1 MCFKTVF
8 KRLKRFKRIKILL
21 YVFKATL
28 VRSTQSSFFAPRL
41 KNKTMF
47 FSIETVCLINMTFA
61 NPVLS
66 MCVVCD
72 EQSGGLEAGA
82 AAVDGQTETG
92 LQGRQPLPQVGGQGL
107 LRPLRPVPRRT
118 VPRHTATLLITLI

>member
-1 MCFKTVF
+1 
-8 KRLKRFKRIKILL
+8 
-21 YVFKATL
+21 
-28 VRSTQSSFFAPRL
+28 
-41 KNKTMF
+41 
-47 FSIETVCLINMTFA
+47 
-61 NPVLS
+61 

-92 LQGRQPLPQVGGQGL
+92 LQGRQPLPQAGGQGL

-118 VPRHTATLLITLI
+118 VPRHTATLHITLI